1 MSDAFFRALAREAA
15 ARYDRRDRFAR
26 HFARGK
32 LTGDPAFRG
41 LLARGL
47 IPPGARLLDLGCGQG
62 LLAAILLA
70 AQGSH
75 GRGQWPEAW
84 PAPPNPREIRGIDQS
99 RRDVDRAAA
108 ALPEARFECAD
119 IREAGFGEADAVV
132 ILDVLH
138 YIGAQAQR
146 AVLERVRESLRGGG
160 VLLLR
165 VADADGSLRFRYTV
179 FVDHAVTML
188 RGLGVERFHCRP
200 VVQWKRLLE
209 SLGFRVD
216 ATPMSEGTAFANVL
230 LVARYDP
237 QATS

>member
-1 MSDAFFRALAREAA
+1 MSEAFFAALAREAA
-15 ARYDRRDRFAR
+15 ARYDPRDRFAR

-62 LLAAILLA
+62 VIAAILLA
-70 AQGSH
+70 AQASH
-75 GRGQWPEAW
+75 VRGQWPAGW
-84 PAPPNPREIRGIDQS
+84 PAPPNPREIRGIDLS

-119 IREAGFGEADAVV
+119 IRAATFGEADAVV

-138 YIGAQAQR
+138 YIGAEAQR
-146 AVLERVRESLRGGG
+146 DVLARVREALRGGG

-165 VADADGSLRFRYTV
+165 VADADGSPRFRYTV
-179 FVDHAVTML
+179 LIDHAVTLL
-188 RGLGVERFHCRP
+188 RGQGFGRFHCRP
-200 VVQWKRLLE
+200 VAQWQRLLE
-209 SLGFRVD
+209 SLGFRVE
-216 ATPMSEGTAFANVL
+216 ATPMSEGTPFANVL
-230 LVARYDP
+230 LAARYDP
-237 QATS
+237 PASS

>member
-1 MSDAFFRALAREAA
+1 VSDAFFPALARQAA

-32 LTGDPAFRG
+32 LTGDPVFRG
-41 LLARGL
+41 VLARGL
-47 IPPGARLLDLGCGQG
+47 IPQGARLLDLGCGQG
-62 LLAAILLA
+62 VLAAILLA
-70 AQGSH
+70 AQASH
-75 GRGQWPEAW
+75 ARGQWPAEW
-84 PAPPNPREIRGIDQS
+84 PAPPNPREIRGIDLS

-119 IREAGFGEADAVV
+119 IRGARFAEADAVA

-138 YIGAQAQR
+138 YLGADAQR
-146 AVLERVRESLRGGG
+146 GVLERARDALRAGG

-179 FVDHAVTML
+179 LIDHAATAL
-188 RGLGVERFHCRP
+188 RGQGFARYHCRP
-200 VVQWKRLLE
+200 VAEWKGLLE
-209 SLGFRVD
+209 SLGFRVE
-216 ATPMSEGTAFANVL
+216 AAPMSEGTAFANVL

-237 QATS
+237 GATS

>member
-1 MSDAFFRALAREAA
+1 MSATFFPALAREAA
-15 ARYDRRDRFAR
+15 ERYDRRDRFAR

-32 LTGDPAFRG
+32 LGGDPAFRG

-47 IPPGARLLDLGCGQG
+47 IPQGARLLDVGCGQG
-62 LLAAILLA
+62 VLAAILLA
-70 AQGSH
+70 ARASH
-75 GRGQWPEAW
+75 ARGQWPADW
-84 PAPPNPREIRGIDQS
+84 PPPPNPREIRGIDS
-99 RRDVDRAAA
+99 GRRDIDRATA

-119 IREAGFGEADAVV
+119 IREACFGEADAVA

-138 YIGAQAQR
+138 YLGVDAQR
-146 AVLERVRESLRGGG
+146 DVLERVRDALRGGG

-165 VADADGSLRFRYTV
+165 VADADGSLRFHYTV
-179 FVDHAVTML
+179 FIDHAVTML
-188 RGLGVERFHCRP
+188 RGRGIEGFHCRP
-200 VVQWKRLLE
+200 VAEWTRLLE

-237 QATS
+237 GATS